1 MTKLSINETK
11 ELRILITQVK
21 ALCEVIAGSIFDAS
35 VKEVGRYAGYRD
47 YAQAYNDLALHAR
60 SLMKVKAMFYTFNVD
75 KMPSYGDTTW
85 PVQKK
90 IAEQVLLAAKMLL
103 AVLEGSVDFIDD
115 EFDNL
120 ENFLKSRLRSVVF
133 SKPEKE
139 IEIQNSV
146 ESLLLGRGL
155 SRGTDYDRE
164 TGKFQFSG
172 REYIPDFV
180 IQKMNLCIEVKLLR
194 EGRRSRIIEE
204 ISADITAY
212 QKQYQRIL
220 FIVYDLGEIQNEV
233 EFKRDIEAVNGVKV
247 VIVKH

>member
-1 MTKLSINETK
+1 M
-11 ELRILITQVK
+11 
-21 ALCEVIAGSIFDAS
+21 
-35 VKEVGRYAGYRD
+35 
-47 YAQAYNDLALHAR
+47 
-60 SLMKVKAMFYTFNVD
+60 
-75 KMPSYGDTTW
+75 
-85 PVQKK
+85 
-90 IAEQVLLAAKMLL
+90 
-103 AVLEGSVDFIDD
+103 
-115 EFDNL
+115 
-120 ENFLKSRLRSVVF
+120 RSVVF